1 MARRKFLTCKSPNKM
16 KLIVVVFA
24 VLLVISPQAR
34 YTAGNVLHTTANILQ
49 GN

>member
-1 MARRKFLTCKSPNKM
+1 MARRKLTFKSPNKM

-24 VLLVISPQAR
+24 VLLVVSPQAR
-34 YTAGNVLHTTANILQ
+34 YTTGNVLHATADILQ